1 MRFGIVAVGFLTAL
15 WGAIGMCLLHAPVWE
30 WVLPDLLVYQIARTF
45 MFNVP
50 PNPDRGPAERRRIG
64 RLIGIWSAAEG
75 VAILVG
81 INIAVNLGD
90 HHAVMPVIAI
100 AVGLHFIPLARY
112 MPAPPYYVTGTLLT
126 AAGLVGLA
134 LPAALAGVCTAF
146 AGFLIL
152 LFTMMIIALRAP
164 RMVAG

>member
-1 MRFGIVAVGFLTAL
+1 MA
-15 WGAIGMCLLHAPVWE
+15 LLHASVLQWVVIVWI
-30 WVLPDLLVYQIARTF
+30 VYQVARLF
-45 MFNVP
+45 RSNLA
-50 PNPDRGPAERRRIG
+50 PDPVLSAAERRRLG

-81 INIAVNLGD
+81 INIAINLGND
-90 HHAVMPVIAI
+90 HAVMPVIAI

-112 MPAPPYYVTGTLLT
+112 VPAPSYYVTGALLT
-126 AAGLVGLA
+126 VAGLVGLA
-134 LPAALAGVCTAF
+134 LPAALANVCTAF

-152 LFTMMIIALRAP
+152 LFTMMLTAFKAP